1 MDCFDWRMIWRMI
14 NIDHA
19 AKSCL
24 KHHKI
29 LPAALTQTG
38 RGQLKVA
45 EHKGNRKPCSN
56 TQKRKATKRLQHLA
70 ISSLSIIIVGALNK
84 SQRI

>member
-1 MDCFDWRMIWRMI
+1 MDCFEWRMIT
-14 NIDHA
+14 IDHA

-45 EHKGNRKPCSN
+45 EHKGNRK
-56 TQKRKATKRLQHLA
+56 
-70 ISSLSIIIVGALNK
+70 
-84 SQRI
+84 